1 MRVYT
6 IEDQGN
12 IEVFSSKTKIIEY
25 IMHNYTNWD
34 IFVKQDNDTLG
45 KCLPITKELIKDRLD
60 VWRFASLYSGTS
72 NSSILVE
79 SKHVR

>member
-6 IEDQGN
+6 VEDQGN
-12 IEVFSSKTKIIEY
+12 IEVFSSKTKVIEY

-45 KCLPITKELIKDRLD
+45 KCLPITRELIKDRLD
-60 VWRFASLYSGTS
+60 TWRFASLYSGTS
-72 NSSILVE
+72 NCSILVE